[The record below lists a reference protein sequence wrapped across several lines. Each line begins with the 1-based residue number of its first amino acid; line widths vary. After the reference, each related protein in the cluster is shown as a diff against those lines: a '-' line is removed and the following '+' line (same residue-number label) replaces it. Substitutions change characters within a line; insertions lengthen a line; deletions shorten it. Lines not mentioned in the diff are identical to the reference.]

1 MRIFLETPRLVLRRF
16 DANDADHL
24 ARLDSD
30 PAVMRYLTGEP
41 TPRAEI
47 EDEVLPRILRDYPR
61 SPLGRFAVLERST
74 TPRSDIAD
82 SGAMDGDARS
92 AHGSPN
98 SATGGGAVASS
109 SGTVSPDSDGSVG
122 AMAHSA
128 GTSPTNADGGVGV
141 VATSVDADRV
151 GAFVGWVAL
160 QAPAE
165 GGCREV
171 ELGYRFVAS
180 VWGRGYATEV
190 GRALLYKGFSE
201 FGVQRVWAQTM
212 AVNLG
217 SRRVLE
223 KVGLRYV
230 RTFHL
235 EFEDPLPGTEQGEVE
250 YEVGRGEWL
259 ERAENRLQGLEA

>member
-16 DANDADHL
+16 DADDVDDL
-24 ARLDSD
+24 VCLDSD
-30 PAVMRYLTGEP
+30 PAVMQYLTGEP

-47 EDEVLPRILRDYPR
+47 EDEVLPRILRDYAR

-74 TPRSDIAD
+74 ISPSAMAD
-82 SGAMDGDARS
+82 GGAMDSGGRS
-92 AHGSPN
+92 AHWSPDSATRKGALASSPGTVSPN
-98 SATGGGAVASS
+98 SADEAAVMASS
-109 SGTVSPDSDGSVG
+109 SGTTAPDL
-122 AMAHSA
+122 
-128 GTSPTNADGGVGV
+128 DGGVGA
-141 VATSVDADRV
+141 VAAGVDAEPV

-160 QAPAE
+160 QPPVE

-171 ELGYRFVAS
+171 ELGYRFSAS

-190 GRALLYKGFSE
+190 ARALVDKGFAE

-235 EFEDPLPGTEQGEVE
+235 DFEDPLPGTEHGEVE
-250 YEVGRGEWL
+250 YGLCRDEWL
-259 ERAENRLQGLEA
+259 AGAENRLPGLEA